1 MRTPDLS
8 QNANGWV
15 LTKLR
20 KLLREA
26 RKINEVQAKMTIAEG
41 RWP

>member
-1 MRTPDLS
+1 MKTPDLS
-8 QNANGWV
+8 QNTKGWA

-20 KLLREA
+20 KLLRAA
-26 RKINEVQAKMTIAEG
+26 RKINEVQAKMTTAEG